1 MTEKS
6 SWWILSHNQ
15 ERDFFIKGEIPWKSS
30 ERTAFFFLVP
40 LFFCSL
46 QNASN
51 FVAHHYESFV
61 GHKKQQ
67 QQQQKQSQRI
77 LWEKRKANT
86 KHQPD

>member
-1 MTEKS
+1 MY
-6 SWWILSHNQ
+6 
-15 ERDFFIKGEIPWKSS
+15 G
-30 ERTAFFFLVP
+30 FFFLVP

-67 QQQQKQSQRI
+67 QQQQQQQQQKQSQQI
-77 LWEKRKANT
+77 L
-86 KHQPD
+86 